1 MVVVEEGE
9 CPPQV
14 YLTQNE
20 TEQAVR
26 DLLKEL
32 GDIQVDDHSTPVEN
46 VAAFSFDNNESCDQD
61 ADEKK
66 KNEMSLEE
74 RFKKSVTSVEVFDT
88 IEDYEKYLNGE
99 KREKLKSQMIYKKP
113 ESEDS
118 DLEYGN
124 VSPVPG
130 VVAKLNSNLKPKKT
144 KEDDG
149 LARMVRMSTIFQS
162 PGFLEDKPRVQPA
175 PVETDYMVCPYHEV
189 RLESRVSKG
198 GWHYLKCPRQPCL
211 IFCSE
216 ERGKEYESC
225 VQECAP
231 EHL

>member
-1 MVVVEEGE
+1 VVDGREKLLFVRRRVFEKMSEVCGRKRKSDSNSEKKMKKKKKEVVVVEEGE

-14 YLTQNE
+14 DLTQNE

-46 VAAFSFDNNESCDQD
+46 IAAFSFDNNESCDQD

-99 KREKLKSQMIYKKP
+99 KRES
-113 ESEDS
+113 
-118 DLEYGN
+118 
-124 VSPVPG
+124 
-130 VVAKLNSNLKPKKT
+130 
-144 KEDDG
+144 
-149 LARMVRMSTIFQS
+149 
-162 PGFLEDKPRVQPA
+162 
-175 PVETDYMVCPYHEV
+175 
-189 RLESRVSKG
+189 
-198 GWHYLKCPRQPCL
+198 
-211 IFCSE
+211 
-216 ERGKEYESC
+216 
-225 VQECAP
+225 
-231 EHL
+231 

>member
-1 MVVVEEGE
+1 
-9 CPPQV
+9 
-14 YLTQNE
+14 
-20 TEQAVR
+20 
-26 DLLKEL
+26 
-32 GDIQVDDHSTPVEN
+32 
-46 VAAFSFDNNESCDQD
+46 
-61 ADEKK
+61 
-66 KNEMSLEE
+66 
-74 RFKKSVTSVEVFDT
+74 
-88 IEDYEKYLNGE
+88 
-99 KREKLKSQMIYKKP
+99 MIYKKP

-162 PGFLEDKPRVQPA
+162 PGFLEDKPRVQPG

-225 VQECAP
+225 TRMCTRTFVTNGKVWFATVINQLPFVKAVLKKTQIVCTLPAALLETSASSSIGLIFP
-231 EHL
+231 